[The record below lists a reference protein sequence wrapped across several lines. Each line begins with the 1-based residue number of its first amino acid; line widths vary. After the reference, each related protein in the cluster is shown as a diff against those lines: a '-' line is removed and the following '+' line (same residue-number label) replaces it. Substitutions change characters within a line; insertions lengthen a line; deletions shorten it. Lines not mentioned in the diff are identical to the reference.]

1 MKKSTL
7 LEFAL
12 GTNPDLSKPF
22 PKKSK
27 RKRKEENEK
36 LETFFNTLSKQQKRL
51 FLELEDVFSE
61 EKSHSGVYL
70 YIRGL
75 RAGAKMIMELFEE
88 ERRLF

>member
-22 PKKSK
+22 PKRSK
-27 RKRKEENEK
+27 QKRKEEDEK
-36 LETFFNTLSKQQKRL
+36 FATFFSTLSKQQKRL